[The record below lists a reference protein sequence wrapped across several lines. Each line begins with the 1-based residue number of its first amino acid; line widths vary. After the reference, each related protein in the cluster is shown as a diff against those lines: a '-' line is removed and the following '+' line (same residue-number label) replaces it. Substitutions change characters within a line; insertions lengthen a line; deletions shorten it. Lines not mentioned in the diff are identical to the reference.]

1 MAEYQTATHDYS
13 KCPRCGYPTQ
23 QVKTP
28 TGNQSRWWLECSNKR
43 CNTFINTYQPQ
54 KHQEEIHKDPHLYLG
69 NFGGYGSGKTT
80 NSQQEQYKHAFIT
93 PMGNSLI
100 AANITAQY
108 EQTIKRDIESDV
120 PSAFIKEISVQKAYM
135 DFVNG
140 HRILYR
146 PLDDP
151 DKLRS
156 LNLSHAI
163 ILEASETPHEAFTQ
177 IQTRTRNAAAFR
189 NQENHKL
196 GQKPLADW
204 RKVIIES
211 NPDAGWIRSNFLLIS
226 KDIYRH
232 GTVKEK
238 LPRLDGS
245 DSDSTT
251 EFKNDLYA
259 LNPDMSSHITATNIN
274 KYLPADFMQNLA
286 RNKPQWWVNR
296 YLFGSFSYAVGL
308 VYPTALDN
316 IIPETDIPKNW
327 KRMIAFDYG
336 LSDDA
341 VFLFVAIEPE
351 NGTLYVYREVRTNNN
366 NVVQLA
372 KLYHDNIK
380 DIPSGGIY
388 QQPIIDPKSGSK
400 RDYDKKTLTD
410 HFLDYGINFQPGHV
424 QIDARV
430 FRTQT
435 FFECGKIKIMDNCR
449 GLIAELRD
457 YKYKADQSSSNQ
469 LGNKPEDKNNHAI
482 NPLEWICMALPA
494 DPSKIV
500 LGVYDYSG
508 KDITKESA
516 RRLQAQEAHWVFRE
530 DSPPAFELG
539 QNNVFG
545 NSGIW

>member
-1 MAEYQTATHDYS
+1 MAETRTYTHIFET
-13 KCPRCGYPTQ
+13 CPRCGYPLRQT
-23 QVKTP
+23 KTP
-28 TGNQSRWWLECSNKR
+28 LGNSSRWWLECSNKR
-43 CNTFINTYQPQ
+43 CNTFVNTYQPQ
-54 KHQEEIHKDPHLYLG
+54 KHQEEIHRDPHLYLG

-93 PMGNSLI
+93 PEGNSLI
-100 AANITAQY
+100 AANITPQY
-108 EQTIKRDIESDV
+108 EQTIKRDIESDI
-120 PSAFIKEISVQKAYM
+120 PSAFVREISAQKAYM

-151 DKLRS
+151 NKLRS

-177 IQTRTRNAAAFR
+177 IQTRVRNAAAFR
-189 NQENHKL
+189 NRPDHRPGER
-196 GQKPLADW
+196 PLADW
-204 RKVIIES
+204 RKIIIES

-238 LPRLDGS
+238 LPRLDDP
-245 DSDSTT
+245 DS
-251 EFKNDLYA
+251 EFQDDLYS
-259 LNPDMSSHITATNIN
+259 LNPDMSSHITATNSN
-274 KYLPADFMQNLA
+274 KYLPSDFLQNLA
-286 RNKPQWWVNR
+286 RNKPQWWINR

-308 VYPTALDN
+308 VYPTALDH
-316 IIPETDIPKNW
+316 IIPETEIPSGW

-351 NGTLYVYREVRTNNN
+351 NGTLYVYKELRTNNN
-366 NVVQLA
+366 NIIQLA
-372 KLYHDNIK
+372 KMYHDNIK

-388 QQPIIDPKSGSK
+388 QQPIIDPKSGTK
-400 RDYDKKTLTD
+400 RDYNKKTLMD
-410 HFLDYGINFQPGHV
+410 HFLDYGINFQPGHI

-435 FFECGKIKIMDNCR
+435 FFESGKIKIMENCR

-457 YKYKADQSSSNQ
+457 YKYKADQTSANQ

-494 DPSKIV
+494 DPSRIS
-500 LGVYDYSG
+500 LSVYDYAG
-508 KDITKESA
+508 RDLTRNNEKQK
-516 RRLQAQEAHWVFRE
+516 QEAYWALRDDTEVQQSF
-530 DSPPAFELG
+530 ALL

-545 NSGIW
+545 EGGVW